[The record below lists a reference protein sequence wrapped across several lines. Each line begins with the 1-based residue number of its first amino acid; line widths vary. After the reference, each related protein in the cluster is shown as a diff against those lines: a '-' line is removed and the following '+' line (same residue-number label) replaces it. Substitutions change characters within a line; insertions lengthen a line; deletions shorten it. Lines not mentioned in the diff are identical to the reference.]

1 MPVSKGIMELIGD
14 GKVKQQKGEEHFMTT
29 PVYFA

>member
-1 MPVSKGIMELIGD
+1 MVSKGIVGLIGAR
-14 GKVKQQKGEEHFMTT
+14 KTKQQRGEEHFMTT